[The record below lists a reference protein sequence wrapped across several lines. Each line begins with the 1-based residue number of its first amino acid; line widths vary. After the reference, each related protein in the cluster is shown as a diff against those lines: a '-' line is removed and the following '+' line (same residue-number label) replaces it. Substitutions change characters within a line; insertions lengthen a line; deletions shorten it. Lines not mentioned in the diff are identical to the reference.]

1 MTAPLRLT
9 TSSVVLFYC
18 SGGPTEWGI
27 LGDVVHDTIP
37 GPGLGLHRLG
47 LEEISGDRRWLSLGN
62 AVLET
67 GVAQICHEGFSITV
81 ADADSCLAA
90 PLLRWL
96 RHILVVLGCR
106 CSNKKYKINYKCTK
120 PHMLARIELK
130 VCVCAPNLG
139 SQSQSCMNSKIR
151 ISNSQDLPGERH
163 FK

>member
-1 MTAPLRLT
+1 MTAPLSLT
-9 TSSVVLFYC
+9 TSSMVLFHC

-90 PLLRWL
+90 LRL
-96 RHILVVLGCR
+96 GCLKHKLIVLGC
-106 CSNKKYKINYKCTK
+106 
-120 PHMLARIELK
+120 
-130 VCVCAPNLG
+130 LG
-139 SQSQSCMNSKIR
+139 SNAGKR
-151 ISNSQDLPGERH
+151 TLH
-163 FK
+163 